1 MMIEQEI
8 KNMICDRYK
17 TVKEFARVAGIP
29 YTTLDSMLKRGV
41 TKTNLPN
48 IIRLCQVLN
57 LDVDAIA
64 AGRIEA
70 KKFSPHTVAAPV
82 FSDDALKLARDYDKL
97 GFWGQKALR
106 LLADN
111 ELARIVEQQAPQNEP
126 IPGKMIPFNR
136 SIQPASAGTGAYL
149 GPEEFETIFVQENPL
164 TSRAAFGVPVSG
176 DSMEPAYHN
185 GDVLIVEK
193 AEDIAPGEIGVFSID
208 NEGYVKQRGDNE
220 LISLNPDYGPIPMN
234 NSIWCHGRVIGVL
247 DPSWIME

>member
-1 MMIEQEI
+1 MMVANLRNFRESLGLSQIDFA
-8 KNMICDRYK
+8 KSLGLNK
-17 TVKEFARVAGIP
+17 TTYNNYESGIRDPKSDFWEKVARTYSVTVDYLLGLTSDPHPKA
-29 YTTLDSMLKRGV
+29 TTLLTAREAEHLKKYRTLGEYGKETV
-41 TKTNLPN
+41 D
-48 IIRLCQVLN
+48 IILN
-57 LDVDAIA
+57 
-64 AGRIEA
+64 RE
-70 KKFSPHTVAAPV
+70 
-82 FSDDALKLARDYDKL
+82 LARDP
-97 GFWGQKALR
+97 A
-106 LLADN
+106 
-111 ELARIVEQQAPQNEP
+111 IPSPPNEP

-234 NSIWCHGRVIGVL
+234 DSIWCHGRVIGVL
-247 DPSWIME
+247 DPSWVLE